1 MKMLIERRGALRCSR
16 SYVEI
21 SLFESSEF
29 GIVQDSIASWG
40 EYLDSEDWVKTEKP
54 EVPDLLKQE
63 QVDSLASAL
72 QIINIA
78 PSTEP
83 DERVVDGWST
93 DLTISHGRS
102 TIRLHWSNIAPRAWT
117 GIEALSDAV
126 NRILVD
132 NERERT
138 AQSPTQN

>member
-1 MKMLIERRGALRCSR
+1 MQSNRTIVHPFEDAWESGDPSLAPAPRTRQTMKIMLERRGALRCSR
-16 SYVEI
+16 FYVEI

-54 EVPDLLKQE
+54 QVPDILKQE
-63 QVDSLASAL
+63 QVESLASAL

-93 DLTISHGRS
+93 DLTISHGLS
-102 TIRLHWSNIAPRAWT
+102 TIRLH
-117 GIEALSDAV
+117 
-126 NRILVD
+126 
-132 NERERT
+132 
-138 AQSPTQN
+138 